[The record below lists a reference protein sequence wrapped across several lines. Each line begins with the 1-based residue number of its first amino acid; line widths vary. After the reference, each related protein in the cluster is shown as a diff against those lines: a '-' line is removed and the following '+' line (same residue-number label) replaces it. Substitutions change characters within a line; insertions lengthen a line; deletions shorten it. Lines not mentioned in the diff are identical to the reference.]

1 MSNALRLQE
10 GEESELQQQLRSHN
24 EDMREEQTWLV
35 VLKLLL
41 LVVVHHNVGLHRDH
55 LLFVKLPEVQQGKLI
70 KLLVAEQHLQK
81 MGGGECQAIQLVDDH
96 IHPGLYNGSHLHV
109 FLFHGLIV
117 R

>member
-10 GEESELQQQLRSHN
+10 DQESELQQQLCSHN

-55 LLFVKLPEVQQGKLI
+55 LLFVELPEVQQGKLV
-70 KLLVAEQHLQK
+70 KLLVAEQHLQTT
-81 MGGGECQAIQLVDDH
+81 GGESS
-96 IHPGLYNGSHLHV
+96 HPAG
-109 FLFHGLIV
+109 
-117 R
+117 

>member
-10 GEESELQQQLRSHN
+10 REESRTELQQQLCSHN
-24 EDMREEQTWLV
+24 EDMTEEQTWLV

-55 LLFVKLPEVQQGKLI
+55 LLSVKLPEVQQGKLI

-81 MGGGECQAIQLVDDH
+81 MGGGESQAI
-96 IHPGLYNGSHLHV
+96 
-109 FLFHGLIV
+109 
-117 R
+117 